1 MWVGSLG
8 KPDITAGT
16 AVRTLYRRPH
26 PVSAPAT
33 DGHASVGT
41 PSTPSGPSTDGP
53 GTPYRRTRARR
64 DPLPTTL
71 RQQLNAAEAQPPN
84 LASSVAAANQ
94 PSSFHEQE
102 RNRKLS
108 GDLAISRALAESG
121 LRAQV
126 SECFERNSNFES
138 YPSSAGRCQRRP
150 ARDSPT
156 DC

>member
-1 MWVGSLG
+1 MWVGRGFQHNSIVHSLTTSQRLG
-8 KPDITAGT
+8 KPDITDGT
-16 AVRTLYRRPH
+16 ARRGPL
-26 PVSAPAT
+26 PA
-33 DGHASVGT
+33 
-41 PSTPSGPSTDGP
+41 PSTATSVRRHREPLPTALGPSGPPTDGP
-53 GTPYRRTRARR
+53 GPSG
-64 DPLPTTL
+64 PPTNE
-71 RQQLNAAEAQPPN
+71 QLNAARPKPPN
-84 LASSVAAANQ
+84 LASSVV
-94 PSSFHEQE
+94 HEQE

-121 LRAQV
+121 LRAQA